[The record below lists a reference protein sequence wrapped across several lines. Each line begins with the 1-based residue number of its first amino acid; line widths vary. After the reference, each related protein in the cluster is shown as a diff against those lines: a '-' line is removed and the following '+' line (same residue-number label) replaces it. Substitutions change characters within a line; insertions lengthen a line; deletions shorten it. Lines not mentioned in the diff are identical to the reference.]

1 MLDEPFVGL
10 DPKATFTLKEIMRE
24 MCREG
29 MAIFFSTHVLDMAE
43 NFTSFDL
50 KKINEMLTSYA
61 EKACE
66 IRTLAE

>member
-29 MAIFFSTHVLDMAE
+29 MAIFFSTHVLDMVE

-50 KKINEMLTSYA
+50 KKFNEMLTSYA